1 MYFSAVIFDL
11 FGTIIKDIVGP
22 PYDHA
27 VKQMASVLSVP
38 YDDFSRL
45 WFSTVYERNTGHFL
59 TLQDN
64 VKYICEQLGVIVNDE
79 QLSSAVEI
87 RHNLARQSMML
98 PRIGSLDTL
107 RELRKKGYKIGLISD
122 CSPSEPEIWP
132 ETPFE
137 PLFDVTVFSCLVHLK
152 KPDREIYQL
161 TASQLNVECAECLYI
176 GNGGS
181 NELSGAFAVAMYPV
195 LIIPEKDAEPYL
207 RADKHVTD
215 FALQHGTVIS
225 SIDEVLTLV

>member
-11 FGTIIKDIVGP
+11 FGTIVRDIAGP

-27 VKQMASVLSVP
+27 VRRMASVLSVD
-38 YDDFSRL
+38 YEDFSRL
-45 WFSTVYERNTGHFL
+45 WFGTVYERNTGHFL
-59 TLQDN
+59 TLHDN
-64 VKYICEQLGVIVNDE
+64 VKYICQQFGVLVNE
-79 QLSSAVEI
+79 ERLSAAVEI

-98 PRIGSLDTL
+98 PRAGSLDTL
-107 RELRKKGYKIGLISD
+107 RQLRRGKYKIGLISD

-132 ETPFE
+132 DTPFE
-137 PLFDVTVFSCLVHLK
+137 ALFDVTVFSCLVNLK
-152 KPDREIYQL
+152 KPDPEIYQL
-161 TASQLNVECAECLYI
+161 AASQLNVKCTDCLYV

-181 NELSGAFAVAMYPV
+181 NELSGAFAAAMYPV
-195 LIIPEKDAEPYL
+195 LILPEKDAEPYL
-207 RADKHVTD
+207 PADKNVID